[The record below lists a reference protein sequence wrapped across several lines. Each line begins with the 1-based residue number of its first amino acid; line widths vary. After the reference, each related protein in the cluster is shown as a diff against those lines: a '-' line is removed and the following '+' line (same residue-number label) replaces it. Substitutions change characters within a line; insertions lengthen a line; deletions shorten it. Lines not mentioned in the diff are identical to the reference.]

1 MCALKKYFEGFTPL
15 WFTGSIMENGD
26 LSNSFKH
33 KLSTAVVDDHLSAIR
48 KANEDKS
55 QETEEM

>member
-1 MCALKKYFEGFTPL
+1 
-15 WFTGSIMENGD
+15 MENGD
-26 LSNSFKH
+26 LSSSFKH

>member
-1 MCALKKYFEGFTPL
+1 
-15 WFTGSIMENGD
+15 MENGE
-26 LSNSFKH
+26 LSTSLK
-33 KLSTAVVDDHLSAIR
+33 KALSTAVVDDHLSAIR